1 MVCGGEIVIITDA
14 EDGAAGGGKRGSLQ
28 RRVLAIGK
36 EDVQKVGVTEED
48 GGDRVR

>member
-1 MVCGGEIVIITDA
+1 MCRREIIIIMDA
-14 EDGAAGGGKRGSLQ
+14 EDGAAGGRKRGSLQ